1 LEVFTMADQEA
12 EIQMLETQF
21 PTLSGRAFAAAR
33 NTVMAA
39 GLSVLQSEGQ
49 FIYRVSLDGR
59 KELVKEIEPPIDVT
73 LGAKFVI
80 S

>member
-1 LEVFTMADQEA
+1 MADQEI

-21 PTLSGRAFAAAR
+21 PALSGRAFATAR

-49 FIYRVSLDGR
+49 FIYRVSADGK
-59 KELVKEIEPPIDVT
+59 KELVKEIEPPIEVAIGT
-73 LGAKFVI
+73 KLVI

>member
-1 LEVFTMADQEA
+1 MADQEI
-12 EIQMLETQF
+12 EIQMLEIQF
-21 PTLSGRAFAAAR
+21 PTLAGRAFATAR

-49 FIYRVSLDGR
+49 FIYRVSANGK
-59 KELVKEIEPPIDVT
+59 KELVKEIEPPIDVAIGT
-73 LGAKFVI
+73 KFVI

>member
-1 LEVFTMADQEA
+1 MADQEI

-21 PTLSGRAFAAAR
+21 PTLAGRAFATAR

-49 FIYRVSLDGR
+49 FIYRVSADGK
-59 KELVKEIEPPIDVT
+59 KELVKEIEPPIDVAIGT
-73 LGAKFVI
+73 KFVI

>member
-1 LEVFTMADQEA
+1 MADQEI
-12 EIQMLETQF
+12 EIQVLEIQF
-21 PTLSGRAFAAAR
+21 PTLAGRAFATAR

-49 FIYRVSLDGR
+49 FIYRVSANGK
-59 KELVKEIEPPIDVT
+59 KELVKEIEPPIDVAIGT
-73 LGAKFVI
+73 KFVI

>member
-1 LEVFTMADQEA
+1 MADQEI

-21 PTLSGRAFAAAR
+21 PTLAGRAFATAR

-49 FIYRVSLDGR
+49 FIYRVSANGK
-59 KELVKEIEPPIDVT
+59 KELVKEIEPPIDVAIGT
-73 LGAKFVI
+73 KFVI

>member
-1 LEVFTMADQEA
+1 MANQEA

-21 PTLSGRAFAAAR
+21 PTFSGRAFATAR

-49 FIYRVSLDGR
+49 FIYRVSADGK
-59 KELVKEIEPPIDVT
+59 KELVKEIEPPIEVAIGT
-73 LGAKFVI
+73 KLVI

>member
-1 LEVFTMADQEA
+1 MADQEI

-21 PTLSGRAFAAAR
+21 PTLAGRAFATAR
-33 NTVMAA
+33 NTIMAA

-49 FIYRVSLDGR
+49 FIYRVSADGK
-59 KELVKEIEPPIDVT
+59 KELVKEIEPPIDVAIGT
-73 LGAKFVI
+73 KFVI

>member
-1 LEVFTMADQEA
+1 MADQEI
-12 EIQMLETQF
+12 EIQMLEIQF
-21 PTLSGRAFAAAR
+21 PTLAGRAFATAR

-49 FIYRVSLDGR
+49 FIYRVSADGK
-59 KELVKEIEPPIDVT
+59 KELVKEIEPPIEVAIGT
-73 LGAKFVI
+73 KLVI